1 MSEIQDLNMSKSKL
15 SLTGSKAIGDKLVVW
30 EERTVEKWKA
40 KDRVWGGDVCTDMRK
55 RREV

>member
-1 MSEIQDLNMSKSKL
+1 MGESKL
-15 SLTGSKAIGDKLVVW
+15 NLTGSKATGGRLVVW

-40 KDRVWGGDVCTDMRK
+40 KGRVWGGDACTDMRK